1 MRIVYSRELERLD
14 LDVVRMGALAEASI
28 DAALLAM
35 AEGDS
40 ERAKRVMQGDDEIDA
55 LFLDIEVRAMA
66 LLAQQQP
73 VARDLRLVVAILKV
87 TNDLERCG
95 DLASNIAKEVV
106 DDIEVPRPRALTTAV
121 YELGV
126 SARRLL
132 GRSLDAWSNK
142 DMELAGSLDRL
153 DDEIDDQYDGL
164 FKALF
169 GLEEEISMELAMHL
183 VLVGRFFERI
193 ADHAVNIAE
202 AILYYIT
209 GEHEHPDL
217 DEHPE

>member
-1 MRIVYSRELERLD
+1 MRTVFSRELERLD
-14 LDVVRMGALAEASI
+14 LDVVRMGALAEAAI

-55 LFLDIEVRAMA
+55 LFIDIEKRVMA
-66 LLAQQQP
+66 LMAQQQP
-73 VARDLRLVVAILKV
+73 VARDLRLVIAILKV

-95 DLASNIAKEVV
+95 DLASNIAEEVI
-106 DDIEVPRPRALTTAV
+106 DDIASPRPKALTTAV
-121 YELGV
+121 YELGG

-142 DMELAGSLDRL
+142 DLELAASLDRL
-153 DDEIDDQYDGL
+153 DDEIDDQYHDL

-169 GLEEEISMELAMHL
+169 ALGGDISMELAMHL

-202 AILYYIT
+202 AILYYVT
-209 GEHEHPDL
+209 GEHERPD
-217 DEHPE
+217 ERPE

>member
-1 MRIVYSRELERLD
+1 VRTNFSRELERLD

-35 AEGDS
+35 VEADV

-55 LFLDIEVRAMA
+55 LFLDIERRALG

-73 VARDLRLVVAILKV
+73 VARDLRLVIAILKV

-95 DLASNIAKEVV
+95 DLAFNIAKEVIGDLELPKPKV
-106 DDIEVPRPRALTTAV
+106 VSTAV
-121 YELGV
+121 YELGS

-142 DMELAGSLDRL
+142 DLELAAQIDGM
-153 DDEIDDQYDGL
+153 DDEIDGLYDRL
-164 FKALF
+164 LKELF
-169 GLEEEISMELAMHL
+169 GLEKEISMEMALHL

-193 ADHAVNIAE
+193 ADHAVNSAE
-202 AILYYIT
+202 AIRYYVT
-209 GEHEHPDL
+209 GDEEHL
-217 DEHPE
+217 G

>member
-1 MRIVYSRELERLD
+1 MRTNFNRELERLD
-14 LDVVRMGALAEASI
+14 LDVVRMGAVAEASI
-28 DAALLAM
+28 DAAILAM
-35 AEGDS
+35 TEGDP

-55 LFLDIEVRAMA
+55 LFLDIERRALG

-73 VARDLRLVVAILKV
+73 VARDLRLVIAILKV

-95 DLASNIAKEVV
+95 DLAFNIAKEVIGDLDPKPKV
-106 DDIEVPRPRALTTAV
+106 VSTAV
-121 YELGV
+121 YELGS

-142 DMELAGSLDRL
+142 DLDLAAQIDGM
-153 DDEIDDQYDGL
+153 DDEIDGLYDRL
-164 FKALF
+164 LKELF
-169 GLEEEISMELAMHL
+169 GLEKEISMEMALHL

-202 AILYYIT
+202 AIRYYVT
-209 GEHEHPDL
+209 GDEEHL
-217 DEHPE
+217 G